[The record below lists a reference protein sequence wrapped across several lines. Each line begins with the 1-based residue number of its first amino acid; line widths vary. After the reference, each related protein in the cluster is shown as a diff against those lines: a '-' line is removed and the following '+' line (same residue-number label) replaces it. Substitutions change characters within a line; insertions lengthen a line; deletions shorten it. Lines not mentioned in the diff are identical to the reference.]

1 MRRKPSR
8 GLVALV
14 PGATLDV
21 DVPGLGLHVGQ
32 DASVGSGW
40 RMQLQ
45 YLVSYEGMGTLYLN
59 PNPYPNRNPNPEA
72 NPNQVSYE
80 GMGRVA
86 LQCLRGC
93 ACEPQ
98 QLDAHP
104 NPNPSPNP
112 NPNPNPSPNPNP
124 KPNPNPNQVSR
135 SS

>member
-45 YLVSYEGMGTLYLN
+45 YL
-59 PNPYPNRNPNPEA
+59 
-72 NPNQVSYE
+72 VSYE

>member
-45 YLVSYEGMGTLYLN
+45 YLVSYEGMGTLTLTLTLTVTLTLKLTLTRC
-59 PNPYPNRNPNPEA
+59 PTRA
-72 NPNQVSYE
+72 W
-80 GMGRVA
+80 A
-86 LQCLRGC
+86 
-93 ACEPQ
+93 A
-98 QLDAHP
+98 
-104 NPNPSPNP
+104 
-112 NPNPNPSPNPNP
+112 
-124 KPNPNPNQVSR
+124 
-135 SS
+135 